1 MHSTCVAIISGPMA
15 RRNFP
20 DLTFEVVRHDRGRAI
35 WLVVIPGGV
44 LGVFALTVLIVS
56 LLIHG

>member
-1 MHSTCVAIISGPMA
+1 MA

>member
-1 MHSTCVAIISGPMA
+1 MA

-20 DLTFEVVRHDRGRAI
+20 DLTFEVVPPNRGRAI
-35 WLVVIPGGV
+35 WLLVIPGGV
-44 LGVFALTVLIVS
+44 LGVFAVTALIAS

>member
-1 MHSTCVAIISGPMA
+1 MA
-15 RRNFP
+15 RQNFP
-20 DLTFEVVRHDRGRAI
+20 DLTFEVVQPDRGRAI

-44 LGVFALTVLIVS
+44 LGVFAITALIVS

>member
-1 MHSTCVAIISGPMA
+1 MV

-20 DLTFEVVRHDRGRAI
+20 DLTFEVVQYDRHRAI
-35 WLVVIPGGV
+35 WLVVIAGGV
-44 LGVFALTVLIVS
+44 LGVFALTALIVS